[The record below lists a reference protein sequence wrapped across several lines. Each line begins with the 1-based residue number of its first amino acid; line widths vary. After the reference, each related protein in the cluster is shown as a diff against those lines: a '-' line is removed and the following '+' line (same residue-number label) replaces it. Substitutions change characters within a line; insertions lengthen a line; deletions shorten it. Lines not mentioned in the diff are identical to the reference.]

1 MGKVLLPS
9 SLKQLPTDPM
19 FWDEERQLLLELLFP
34 YMSGALTAGALVAFE
49 ELVAMADLGVAWD
62 IINQTATAWAS
73 QYTVSVV
80 GQISKTSMAAF
91 LDHFEPWVNSGEPL
105 KSLIDALT
113 PYYGP
118 VRANMIAVT
127 ETTRAYHAG
136 NVLTWKTT
144 GMVEAWQYHTAMDE
158 IVMKCPICWPL
169 EGMVFPLD
177 DFVHAPPQHVG
188 CRCWSSPVV
197 NL

>member
-1 MGKVLLPS
+1 MVKVLLPS

-19 FWDEERQLLLELLFP
+19 FWDAERQLLLELLFP
-34 YMSGALTAGALVAFE
+34 YLSGTLTAGALVAFE

-62 IINQTATAWAS
+62 IISDTATAWAS

-91 LDHFEPWVNSGEPL
+91 LDHFEPWVQSGDPL

-118 VRANMIAVT
+118 VRGNMIAVT

-144 GMVEAWQYHTAMDE
+144 GMVDGWMFRTARDE
-158 IVMKCPICWPL
+158 RVCPICSPL
-169 EGMVFPLD
+169 DGQVFPLD
-177 DFVHAPPQHVG
+177 DFVHAPPQHVY
-188 CRCWSSPVV
+188 
-197 NL
+197 